1 MGFKGGCHTLSTCL
15 PVGERP
21 LAIVKRYPYK
31 PAVTLVIHW
40 LLVGNH
46 AYFPILSDAATFV
59 RGPESKLVVND
70 LPGLLIRTVTRSPGV
85 ERSQIFFFALPGFS
99 LTS

>member
-21 LAIVKRYPYK
+21 LAIVKRYPY
-31 PAVTLVIHW
+31 TRSDTCHSLVAW
-40 LLVGNH
+40 GNH

-70 LPGLLIRTVTRSPGV
+70 LPGLLIRTVTRSHGV